1 MRGGYRCAFILA
13 VLFAC
18 IQATGC
24 HHSTSNV
31 LKVTTT
37 SLPNGVVGT
46 PYVASLT
53 ATGGTPGYT
62 WSQTSGGTMP
72 PGVSLGSSGV
82 FNGTPKTGGTFGPYV
97 FEVTDSAS
105 PSATAS
111 STSLSITVTSSA
123 PAIATS
129 SLPQGMINSA
139 YSFTLAASG
148 GTPPYAWTETSGAM
162 LPPGLANV
170 TSDGVIAGTPTTA
183 GTYGPYVFTV
193 TDAAHATATPAR
205 LTLTIGSPEVA
216 SCTPLGNE
224 AALTLAT
231 PYAFLLK
238 GTDGSGN
245 PIDIAGSF
253 TPNGSGGI
261 TNATVDY
268 NGFTNGPEQLQVY
281 LAASSYSFG
290 SSTLGCL
297 SLAFSGPI
305 ADAARA
311 EHAGVTPHIA
321 HGAEVRARNGKAHT
335 AAATAV
341 SSVHFAFSLSGFDG
355 TLYHTGRIM
364 ESDSA
369 SGGTKASGF
378 IHAQVPSAFSLTALQ
393 PNYAFGVDGWTAE
406 STGYFRTAIAGAFT
420 NSSGALSAGFADLN
434 AGGTPS
440 GELTGGNGTL
450 NSMIDATTGR
460 GTGTYTIPT
469 AGGNLT
475 FDFAFYIL
483 NGSEFILLSSDPPST
498 AGSAPLLSG
507 RALAANA
514 RYAAGALNG
523 SYLLASQGLEVS
535 ESHIGNFAEIG
546 TLNATSAGAIPTA
559 VLYVNDAGSYSNTP
573 YSNGSYAVEA
583 ASGRVSLTGLT
594 ATPPVVYLTAA
605 GTTDDGIA
613 GFLVGTD
620 TEASSGVVV
629 GQSSS
634 APGYVSSYVPGNYAA
649 STQEDED
656 GRNGASLG
664 AFSFTG
670 TGQYSAMQ
678 KTTGAVPNLPSL
690 GMIAT
695 SSDGSGRLNG
705 GNFTLVTNGAVIF
718 AIPDSGDPLIYVFTV
733 GKLPN

>member
-13 VLFAC
+13 VLIAC

-31 LKVTTT
+31 LRVTIT
-37 SLPNGVVGT
+37 SLPNGVVGV

-53 ATGGTPGYT
+53 AAGGTPGYT

-82 FNGTPKTGGTFGPYV
+82 FNGTPNTAGTFGPYV
-97 FEVTDSAS
+97 FEVTDAAS
-105 PSATAS
+105 STAS
-111 STSLSITVTSSA
+111 SASLSITVTASA
-123 PAIATS
+123 PAVATS
-129 SLPQGMINSA
+129 ALPQGMVNSA

-148 GTPPYAWTETSGAM
+148 GTAPYTWTETSGAV

-170 TSDGVIAGTPTTA
+170 TRDGVIAGTPTTA

-193 TDAAHATATPAR
+193 TDATHATATPAR
-205 LTLTIGSPEVA
+205 LTLTIGAAEVA
-216 SCTPLGNE
+216 WCTPLGNE
-224 AALTLAT
+224 AALTPAT

-268 NGFTNGPEQLQVY
+268 NGFTNGPEQLQVN

-305 ADAARA
+305 ADAGSA
-311 EHAGVTPHIA
+311 EHARVTPHIA

-335 AAATAV
+335 AAASAV
-341 SSVHFAFSLSGFDG
+341 SSVQFTFSLSGFDG
-355 TLYHTGRIM
+355 TRYHTGRIM
-364 ESDSA
+364 ESDNTG
-369 SGGTKASGF
+369 GGTNASGF
-378 IHAQVPSAFSLTALQ
+378 IHAQVPSAFSLTSLQ

-406 STGYFRTAIAGAFT
+406 STGYFRTAIAGSFA

-434 AGGTPS
+434 EGGTPT

-450 NSMIDATTGR
+450 NSAMDATTGR

-469 AGGNLT
+469 AEGNLT

-483 NGSEFILLSSDPPST
+483 NGSDFILLSTDSPST

-507 RALAANA
+507 RVLAANA
-514 RYAAGALNG
+514 RYAASALNG
-523 SYLLASQGLEVS
+523 NYLLASQGLEVS
-535 ESHIGNFAEIG
+535 GSHIGNLAEIG
-546 TLNATSAGAIPTA
+546 TLNATSAGTIPQAIR
-559 VLYVNDAGSYSNTP
+559 YVNDAGSYSNTP
-573 YSNGSYAVEA
+573 YSNGSYAIEA
-583 ASGRVSLTGLT
+583 GSGRTSFTGLT

-605 GTTDDGIA
+605 GTSDDGIA

-629 GQSSS
+629 GQTTS
-634 APGYVSSYVPGNYAA
+634 APGYVRSDIPGNYAA
-649 STQEDED
+649 STQEDVD

-670 TGQYSAMQ
+670 AGQCIATQRTS
-678 KTTGAVPNLPSL
+678 GAVPNLPSL

-705 GNFTLVTNGAVIF
+705 GNFPLVTNGAVIF
-718 AIPDSGDPLIYVFTV
+718 AIPDSGDPLIYVFTA

>member
-13 VLFAC
+13 VVFAC
-18 IQATGC
+18 MQATGC

-31 LKVTTT
+31 LKVATT
-37 SLPNGVVGT
+37 SLPSGVVGT

-82 FNGTPKTGGTFGPYV
+82 FNGTPNTAGTFGPYV

-129 SLPQGMINSA
+129 ALPQGMINSA

-148 GTPPYAWTETSGAM
+148 GTPPYTWTETSGAV

-170 TSDGVIAGTPTTA
+170 TRDGVIAGTPTTA
-183 GTYGPYVFTV
+183 GTYGPYVISV
-193 TDAAHATATPAR
+193 TDATHATATPAR
-205 LTLTIGSPEVA
+205 LTLTIGAPEVA

-224 AALTLAT
+224 AALTPAT
-231 PYAFLLK
+231 PYGFLLK
-238 GTDGSGN
+238 GTDTSGN

-261 TNATVDY
+261 TNAAVDY
-268 NGFTNGPEQLQVY
+268 NGFSNGPEQLQVN
-281 LAASSYSFG
+281 LATSSYSFV

-297 SLAFSGPI
+297 SLGFSGPI
-305 ADAARA
+305 AGAASA
-311 EHAGVTPHIA
+311 KHAGVTPHIA
-321 HGAEVRARNGKAHT
+321 QGAGVRSTNSKFRAAT
-335 AAATAV
+335 AAAV
-341 SSVHFAFSLSGFDG
+341 SSVQFTFSLGGFDG
-355 TLYHTGRIM
+355 KLYHTGRIM
-364 ESDSA
+364 ESDNA
-369 SGGTKASGF
+369 GGGTNASGF
-378 IHAQVPSAFSLTALQ
+378 IAAQVPSAFSVTSLQ

-406 STGYFRTAIAGAFT
+406 SIGYFRTAIAGTFT

-450 NSMIDATTGR
+450 NSTIDATTGR

-483 NGSEFILLSSDPPST
+483 NGSDFILLSSDPPST

-507 RALAANA
+507 RVLASSA

-523 SYLLASQGLEVS
+523 YYLLASQGLEVS
-535 ESHIGNFAEIG
+535 GSNIGNFAEIG
-546 TLNATSAGAIPTA
+546 TLNATRAGTIPTA

-573 YSNGSYAVEA
+573 YLNGSYAVEGD
-583 ASGRVSLTGLT
+583 SGRVSISGLT

-605 GTTDDGIA
+605 GTSDDEIA
-613 GFLVGTD
+613 GFLVGSD

-634 APGYVSSYVPGNYAA
+634 APADALSHIPDDYAA
-649 STQEDED
+649 STQEDVD

-670 TGQYSAMQ
+670 AGQYIATQ
-678 KTTGAVPNLPSL
+678 KTTGSVPNLPSL

-695 SSDGSGRLNG
+695 GSDGSGRLNG
-705 GNFTLVTNGAVIF
+705 GNFPLVTNGAVIF
-718 AIPDSGDPLIYVFTV
+718 TIPDSGDPLIYVFTV